1 MSISVY
7 IYKHDVYYLT
17 CYVKPFW
24 KEERKTKESIAK
36 LKHTC
41 KEGRG

>member
-7 IYKHDVYYLT
+7 SYKYDIYYLT
-17 CYVKPFW
+17 CYVKPFS
-24 KEERKTKESIAK
+24 KEGKKTKESK
-36 LKHTC
+36 VKHTC